1 MIHSLRFFWEETVP
15 SLLLHLVVAI
25 AAVWSFV
32 TPAAAEKRVA
42 LVIGNGAYQ
51 HTQRLLNPK
60 NDAED
65 VSAALR
71 RTGFDTIVGLD
82 LDRAGMENA
91 TIRFARA
98 ARDADVAIFYF
109 SGHAMQFN
117 GVNYLMPVDASL
129 TDEADLRRMA
139 RIDEIV
145 ADLQQARNL
154 RILVLDSC
162 RDNPLAEQ
170 LKRRIGTTRSASI
183 GRGLAKI
190 DSPQGMILAFS
201 TQAGSVAADGRGRN
215 SPYTAAFLKHIEA
228 AEEIGTVFRRMS
240 ADVYEA
246 TKRTQLPELSLS
258 LIGEFYLKGRPAAAP
273 QAAPDVTALQ
283 ERLRALEEQIRKKD
297 EPKVAVGTFPERP
310 EAAPQRR
317 YKPGDTFKECELC
330 PEMVVVSAGSFAM
343 GSPASEKGR
352 STDEGPQH
360 RVAFARPFA
369 VGKFA
374 VTFDQWDAC
383 VADGGCGGY
392 RPADQ
397 AWGRGK
403 RPVINVSWD
412 DAKAYL
418 AWLSRRT
425 GKTYR
430 LPSEAERE
438 YVARAGTT
446 TPFWWGATI
455 SSQQANYDG
464 TSTYGDGRKGE
475 YRRRTLP
482 VDSFQPNPF
491 GLYQV
496 HGNVWEWMEDC
507 WNGSYAGAPAD
518 GSAWTAGDCG
528 RRVLRGGSW
537 NYYPEALRSA
547 DRDASTSSY
556 RGIYNGFRVAR
567 SLD

>member
-1 MIHSLRFFWEETVP
+1 MP